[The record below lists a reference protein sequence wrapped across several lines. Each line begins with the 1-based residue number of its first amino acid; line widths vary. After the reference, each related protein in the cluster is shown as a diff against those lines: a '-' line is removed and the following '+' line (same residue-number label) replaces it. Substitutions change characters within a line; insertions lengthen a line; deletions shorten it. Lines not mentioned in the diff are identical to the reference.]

1 MCSIHTRML
10 CCKAVIYDLCAQV
23 LKISNQIQG
32 LFPNTCRHTQTNT
45 LRCIVTQR
53 EELILHLPIRILPSS
68 QVQKDEQRADRIS
81 LHRTEPDSESPF
93 FSFSLLSILFFF
105 NFLFLTPLF
114 YVPLSLVVALE
125 ASLHTH
131 RKTGIPTAC

>member
-10 CCKAVIYDLCAQV
+10 CCKAVIYDLCAHV
-23 LKISNQIQG
+23 LKMSAQIQG
-32 LFPNTCRHTQTNT
+32 PFPNTCRHTQSNT

-53 EELILHLPIRILPSS
+53 EELILHLPICILPSS
-68 QVQKDEQRADRIS
+68 QVKKHEQRADRIS

-93 FSFSLLSILFFF
+93 FSFSLLSIPFF
-105 NFLFLTPLF
+105 NFRYLTPLF

-131 RKTGIPTAC
+131 RNTGIHTAY